1 MNGWR
6 TYGTSV
12 YTHSAIKK
20 FWNNAIT
27 ATWMDL
33 QIIILS
39 KLEGEREIPYDI
51 YTWNLK
57 EENKYKWIYLQNRKR
72 PTDIKN
78 KLMVTKGGE
87 VEFGINIYTLLYMK

>member
-1 MNGWR
+1 
-6 TYGTSV
+6 
-12 YTHSAIKK
+12 
-20 FWNNAIT
+20 
-27 ATWMDL
+27 MDL